1 MQAVQQGL
9 ELGFVLPVH
18 QVFDQ
23 IGLGVAFFLAVDQ
36 IGDQL
41 LATQA
46 FLHFGQG
53 VLGVFRVEAAGRRGQ
68 LVRGGGWRHALRLK
82 VWVGAAAAGFV
93 GGDVGQTASVT
104 LTTSASSRWR
114 SA

>member
-68 LVRGGGWRHALRLK
+68 LC
-82 VWVGAAAAGFV
+82 AAADGVMRYGSKF
-93 GGDVGQTASVT
+93 G
-104 LTTSASSRWR
+104 
-114 SA
+114 